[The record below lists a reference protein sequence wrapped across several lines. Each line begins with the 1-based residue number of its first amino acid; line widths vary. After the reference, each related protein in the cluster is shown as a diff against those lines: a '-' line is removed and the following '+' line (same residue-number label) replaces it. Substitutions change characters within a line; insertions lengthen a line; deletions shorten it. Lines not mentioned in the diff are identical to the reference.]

1 MHKYTLLITKGGNNK
16 SRVYPTFLV
25 LEKML
30 KSTPFVGV
38 LALSRSLKSY
48 FIFLMGGGSFL

>member
-1 MHKYTLLITKGGNNK
+1 MHKYTLLITNEGDNQ

-30 KSTPFVGV
+30 KNTPFIGA
-38 LALSRSLKSY
+38 LALRLSLKSY